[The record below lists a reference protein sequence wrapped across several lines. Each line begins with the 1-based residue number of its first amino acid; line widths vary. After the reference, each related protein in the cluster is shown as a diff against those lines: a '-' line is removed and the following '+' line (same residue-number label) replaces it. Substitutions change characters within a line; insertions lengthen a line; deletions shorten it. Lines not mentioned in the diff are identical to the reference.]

1 MNRPDGRTNAARGD
15 SGGDGRRPSD
25 AANAANPGSG
35 PGPGPGPNQGSAPE
49 SDRWYDDEAG
59 PLVRLYALTRGRAR
73 PRHEVFDLIALIIAR
88 PDRAQYRHDP
98 ALGPEHA
105 AVLELS
111 SRGARSV
118 ADLAADCDLPLGVTR
133 VILSDLLEVGLI
145 QVSRPTVPDRL
156 PDERMLREVINGL
169 RAL

>member
-1 MNRPDGRTNAARGD
+1 VSSAD
-15 SGGDGRRPSD
+15 
-25 AANAANPGSG
+25 PGT
-35 PGPGPGPNQGSAPE
+35 APTATDE
-49 SDRWYDDEAG
+49 TRWYDAEAG

-73 PRHEVFDLIALIIAR
+73 PRHEVFDLIALISAR
-88 PDRAQYRHDP
+88 PDRAHYRNDP
-98 ALGPEHA
+98 SLSPEHT

-111 SRGARSV
+111 VRSPRSV
-118 ADLAADCDLPLGVTR
+118 ADLAADCDLPIGVTR

-145 QVSRPTVPDRL
+145 QVSRPAPPDRY

>member
-1 MNRPDGRTNAARGD
+1 LEGAGGQGAARRD
-15 SGGDGRRPSD
+15 TGGAAPSD
-25 AANAANPGSG
+25 EDP
-35 PGPGPGPNQGSAPE
+35 
-49 SDRWYDDEAG
+49 DHRRWYDDEAG
-59 PLVRLYALTRGRAR
+59 PLVRLYALTRGRTR
-73 PRHEVFDLIALIIAR
+73 PRHEVFDLIALITAR

-98 ALGPEHA
+98 SLGPEHA

-111 SRGARSV
+111 SHGGRSV
-118 ADLAADCDLPLGVTR
+118 VDLAADCDLPIGITR

-145 QVSRPTVPDRL
+145 QVSRPPVPQRL

>member
-1 MNRPDGRTNAARGD
+1 MSHPDGPSERRPPWLQGGGGRGAARRDTGGAD
-15 SGGDGRRPSD
+15 SSNEDPDHR
-25 AANAANPGSG
+25 
-35 PGPGPGPNQGSAPE
+35 
-49 SDRWYDDEAG
+49 RWYDDEAG
-59 PLVRLYALTRGRAR
+59 PLVRLYALTRGRTR
-73 PRHEVFDLIALIIAR
+73 PRHEVFDLIAVITAR

-98 ALGPEHA
+98 SLGPEHA

-111 SRGARSV
+111 SRGGRSV
-118 ADLAADCDLPLGVTR
+118 ADLAVDCDLPLGVTR

-145 QVSRPTVPDRL
+145 QVSRPPVPDRL

>member
-1 MNRPDGRTNAARGD
+1 MTLADA
-15 SGGDGRRPSD
+15 SD
-25 AANAANPGSG
+25 HH
-35 PGPGPGPNQGSAPE
+35 
-49 SDRWYDDEAG
+49 RWYDDEAG

-73 PRHEVFDLIALIIAR
+73 PRHEFFDLVTLITAR
-88 PDRAQYRHDP
+88 ADRADVRHDP

-105 AVLELS
+105 AVMELCLS
-111 SRGARSV
+111 EARSV
-118 ADLAADCDLPLGVTR
+118 VDLAADCDLPIGVTR

-145 QVSRPTVPDRL
+145 QVSRPVSAAQL